1 MSGPIKGTGSTIP
14 AYCKPEDGHAT
25 VQQGEYTLDKVAQR
39 LGIKDP
45 ADVAAFKEAN
55 SHLDPKKPLQQGQDI
70 CIPEKKTAQPANDQK
85 REIGKE
91 YPDKDKDVKVPEKNV
106 KGVNVQVPKPKME
119 TDDTYERG
127 TNRKDDQQRLD
138 NARRPDDRDLD
149 PKVLDKQKR
158 DKTEG
163 SARNHVD
170 GQVKEGFDEANTQ
183 GQKEKYDARE
193 QMIREQGDKILGKPK
208 PKHMPGFSK

>member
-1 MSGPIKGTGSTIP
+1 M
-14 AYCKPEDGHAT
+14 
-25 VQQGEYTLDKVAQR
+25 QQGENTLDKVAQR

-45 ADVAAFKEAN
+45 ADLAAFKEAN

-70 CIPEKKTAQPANDQK
+70 CIPEKKSAQANNHE
-85 REIGKE
+85 REIGKVYTNKE
-91 YPDKDKDVKVPEKNV
+91 KD
-106 KGVNVQVPKPKME
+106 PKPPQGRVGDYNVPLPSPKGS

-127 TNRKDDQQRLD
+127 TNRKDDQQKLD

-149 PKVLDKQKR
+149 PKVIADEKR
-158 DKTEG
+158 NKTEG

-170 GQVKEGFDEANTQ
+170 PQTKKGMDEAT
-183 GQKEKYDARE
+183 GEKARQYDAHE

-208 PKHMPGFSK
+208 PKHMPGFSR